1 MSDIVEKV
9 TKFDLEML
17 ITKYKENSNK
27 PIAFNFKQASSYI
40 ANNNSNNKQNNHYIH
55 YYPGRIFPY
64 IPFFLLSM
72 TEFKHLDGYLLD
84 PFSGSGTIL
93 LEAIIN
99 PIVKRNALGVE
110 INPIARLI
118 SKVKTTPLNMEKI
131 TQYIEEIVTLHKDV
145 KVEMNY
151 IPKFK
156 NRKIWFSYN
165 ATKKLCKLRYTINA
179 LEVDS
184 NYKDFFWLCFSSII
198 RKVAKADPYIPP
210 PVILKPEK
218 YKDNLKKYIFLKE
231 HLKRAERPN
240 IIKLFKE
247 TVDNNKKKLDSLN
260 KFKEI
265 TDSSIKAEII
275 WDNAQRIKRAHIHE
289 CGRMNKNN
297 TTELETNSVDI
308 ILTSPP
314 YITAQKYI
322 RTNKL
327 ELFWLG
333 YTEKE
338 VGDIEKESIGTER
351 IQKDYEIYALGIKS
365 IDLLLDYTLSLSF
378 ERAQMVYKYF
388 KDMIQSLKEMHR
400 LLNRDGYL
408 ILIVGDNKVL
418 EKKVDT
424 YRLLADA
431 AKQIGFI
438 EIVTL
443 YDTIRS
449 RSMMT
454 KRNGSGGLI
463 KNEYVVI
470 FKKGA

>member
-1 MSDIVEKV
+1 MSDIMEQK
-9 TKFDLEML
+9 TKFELEML
-17 ITKYKENSNK
+17 IMKYNKNSNK
-27 PIAFNFKQASSYI
+27 PIAFDFKQASSYI
-40 ANNNSNNKQNNHYIH
+40 ANGNSKNKQRNHYIH

-72 TEFKHLDGYLLD
+72 KEFKHLDGYLLD

-99 PIVKRNALGVE
+99 PVIKRNALGVE

-118 SKVKTTPLNMEKI
+118 SKVKTTPLNMGKI
-131 TQYIEEIVTLHKDV
+131 TQYNEEIFSLNKDV
-145 KVEMNY
+145 KVEMDW

-156 NRKIWFSYN
+156 NRKIWFSNN
-165 ATKKLCKLRYTINA
+165 AVIKLCKLRHAIHFFDA
-179 LEVDS
+179 DPD
-184 NYKDFFWLCFSSII
+184 YKDFFWLCFSSII

-210 PVILKPEK
+210 PVVLKPEK
-218 YKDNLKKYIFLKE
+218 YKDNHKKYIFLKE
-231 HLKRAERPN
+231 HLKSAEKPD

-247 TVDNNKKKLDSLN
+247 TVDNNNKKLDSLN

-265 TDSSIKAEII
+265 TDSTIKAEII
-275 WDNAQRIKRAHIHE
+275 WDDAQSIKRAHIHE

-297 TTELETNSVDI
+297 TTELAPESIDI

-338 VGDIEKESIGTER
+338 VSDLEKESIGTER
-351 IQKDYEIYALGIKS
+351 IQKDYEISALGIKS
-365 IDLLLDYTLSLSF
+365 VDLLLDYTLSLSS
-378 ERAQMVYKYF
+378 ERALMVYKYF

-408 ILIVGDNKVL
+408 ILVVGDNKVL

-424 YRLLADA
+424 YRLLIDA
-431 AKQIGFI
+431 ATQIGFI

-443 YDTIRS
+443 KDTIRS